1 MAEEPEEMND
11 GESPGPVVDVG
22 IPTHQGTRYLGQ
34 AIESILAQTFR
45 SWRLTICENGPLG
58 DRVGEIL
65 EPYLADPRIAHLRG
79 EHAVDPSVNATRA
92 ITSGHAAYVALLHD
106 DDLWDP
112 EFLERRVAFLDSHPQ
127 CGLVFSHCK
136 FIGPDGATAFTLNV
150 NLAEGV
156 HDRQTF
162 LRTLYEHNI
171 ISIPTVLVRRSAY
184 ERVTPSFNKSL
195 LFDDYEMWLRIA
207 AVLDVGFLDVADA
220 SYRVHA
226 SQTTHKWALHI
237 GEHRLALLDAVEEI
251 LPSDFPSRDRRRVRA
266 GGYLR
271 AAYDANIRGER
282 KRALRYV
289 LSALRAHPAAPID
302 PRMISLVN
310 DARRF
315 HSRQVSIWEMSSAG
329 SSAGKREP

>member
-1 MAEEPEEMND
+1 MSGREDA
-11 GESPGPVVDVG
+11 GPVVDVG

-34 AIESILAQTFR
+34 TIESILAQTFE
-45 SWRLTICENGPLG
+45 SWRLTVCENGPLS
-58 DRVGEIL
+58 DRVGKIL
-65 EPYLADPRIAHLRG
+65 EPYLSDPRVSHLRG
-79 EHAVDPSVNATRA
+79 EDAVDPSVNATRA
-92 ITSGHAAYVALLHD
+92 ITSGDAAYVALLHD
-106 DDLWDP
+106 DDLWEP

-136 FIGPDGATAFTLNV
+136 FIGPDGTTAFTLNV

-156 HDRQTF
+156 YGHRAF
-162 LRTLYEHNI
+162 LRKLYEHNI

-184 ERVTPSFNKSL
+184 EKVTPSFNESL

-226 SQTTHKWALHI
+226 SQTTHKWALHM
-237 GEHRLALLDAVEEI
+237 GEHRLALLDAVEGI

-282 KRALRYV
+282 GRALQYVLRALRE
-289 LSALRAHPAAPID
+289 HPTAPVD

-315 HSRQVSIWEMSSAG
+315 HSRQVSIWDMTRAG
-329 SSAGKREP
+329 SNAGKIEP